1 MIYLIENISMKK
13 TVWIILAIVFLLGLG
28 RYNTMVGLDES
39 VDAAWAQ
46 VENQYQRRADLVPN
60 LVATVQGIADQE
72 QSVFT
77 QVTQARAQATQV
89 QVNIDDPVSVEQF
102 AAVQGD
108 LTSALSRLLAVVENY
123 PELRSSQ
130 NFLEL
135 QAQLEG
141 TENRIATERMRYND
155 TVRTYNVYIRR
166 FPSNIFA
173 GLYGFDQAELFEA
186 DEGAENAPVV
196 DFAIE

>member
-1 MIYLIENISMKK
+1 M
-13 TVWIILAIVFLLGLG
+13 
-28 RYNTMVGLDES
+28 
-39 VDAAWAQ
+39 
-46 VENQYQRRADLVPN
+46 
-60 LVATVQGIADQE
+60 
-72 QSVFT
+72 
-77 QVTQARAQATQV
+77 
-89 QVNIDDPVSVEQF
+89 
-102 AAVQGD
+102 
-108 LTSALSRLLAVVENY
+108 AVVENY